1 MTVGVVHE
9 ADRIRCGKR
18 CSAAQPDTGTGPVR
32 TPYGPVFL
40 QCLQVESGF
49 TVDAIQRIELR
60 IWLDDDF
67 FPVELS

>member
-1 MTVGVVHE
+1 M
-9 ADRIRCGKR
+9 
-18 CSAAQPDTGTGPVR
+18 R